1 MNSDTPALAD
11 PVESNFAFQLEG
23 WTLFGLEFQYPVF
36 FILLLLIPLLM
47 FLRGGTGR
55 RAAMTFSSIA
65 LTQGLSKQARSS
77 AGRMLLFMRLIALV
91 LLVFAIAR
99 PRIGEGHSEVEA
111 SGIDIMLAVDVS
123 GSMAALDFATEDN
136 VVTRLD
142 VVKEVVSGFIE
153 KRSNDRL
160 GLMIFAKEPYLISP
174 PTLNHGWLISNLERI
189 RLGIIDESRTGIGTA
204 IGMCTNRMRE
214 IKAKS
219 RIVILL
225 TDGEETSHVLEPI
238 PAAEAAKAYDIKIY
252 TIAAGRT
259 GRVLQAGLDQQGE
272 IQYDRFGR
280 LVGGYVDSN
289 VDEAMLKKV
298 ADITH
303 GQFFHAQD
311 QEELETIYSTIDQLE
326 KTEIKLRHYSTYQEV
341 FLYFALP
348 ALIFLLLEQFLGKT
362 RFRRIP

>member
-1 MNSDTPALAD
+1 MNPTEPTIDTASD
-11 PVESNFAFQLEG
+11 FAFGIEG
-23 WTLFGLEFQYPVF
+23 WTLFGVEFQYPIF

-47 FLRGGTGR
+47 VLRGGTGR
-55 RAAMTFSSIA
+55 RAALTFSSIA
-65 LTQGLSKQARSS
+65 LTQSLSRNARSS
-77 AGRMLLFMRLIALV
+77 AGRVLLFMRLLALA
-91 LLVFAIAR
+91 LLIVAIAR

-123 GSMAALDFATEDN
+123 GSMAGLDFATEDD

-142 VVKEVVSGFIE
+142 VVIDVVSGFIE
-153 KRSNDRL
+153 KRNNDRL

-189 RLGIIDESRTGIGTA
+189 RLGVIDATRTGIGTA

-238 PAAEAAKAYDIKIY
+238 PAAEAAKVYDIKIY

-259 GRVLQAGLDQQGE
+259 GRVFQANLNEQGE
-272 IQYDRFGR
+272 IQHDRFGR
-280 LVGGYVDSN
+280 IAGSYVESN

-298 ADITH
+298 AEITQ
-303 GQFFHAQD
+303 GQFFHATD
-311 QEELETIYSTIDQLE
+311 REELENIYDAIDELE
-326 KTEIKLRHYSTYQEV
+326 KTEIKLRHYSTYEEI
-341 FLYFALP
+341 FFYFALP
-348 ALIFLLLEQFLGKT
+348 ALGFLLLEQLLSKT

>member
-1 MNSDTPALAD
+1 MNPTEPANELAPD
-11 PVESNFAFQLEG
+11 FALHPDG
-23 WTLFGLEFQYPVF
+23 WTLFGIEFQYPVF
-36 FILLLLIPLLM
+36 FILLFLIPLLM
-47 FLRGGTGR
+47 VLRGGTGR
-55 RAAMTFSSIA
+55 RAALTFSSIA
-65 LTQGLSKQARSS
+65 LTQGLSKNARSS
-77 AGRMLLFMRLIALV
+77 AGNVLLFIRLLALA
-91 LLVFAIAR
+91 LLIVAMAR
-99 PRIGEGHSEVEA
+99 PRIGHGHSEVEA

-123 GSMAALDFATEDN
+123 GSMAALDFATDDN
-136 VVTRLD
+136 IVTRLD
-142 VVKEVVSGFIE
+142 VVKEVVSGFID

-214 IKAKS
+214 INAKS

-225 TDGEETSHVLEPI
+225 TDGEETSHVLGPI

-280 LVGGYVDSN
+280 VVGGYVDSN

-298 ADITH
+298 AEITH
-303 GQFFHAQD
+303 GQFFHATD
-311 QEELETIYSTIDQLE
+311 REELENIYSVIDQLE
-326 KTEIKLRHYSTYQEV
+326 KTEIKLRHYSTYEEI

-348 ALIFLLLEQFLGKT
+348 ALVILWLEQLLSKT